1 MNLNLYYIFKLF
13 WAVLCVG
20 PLLVSCTN
28 LPRKHPLNQL
38 FPTPSQA
45 DKKWLSGTG
54 TPKPP
59 SALDV
64 ATSQERLAASQRV
77 KLTSS
82 KYLGSTIASL
92 GNPAETGFWLKTPLV
107 EKTQPGR
114 IVSRETGKSVNVTLM
129 PLETQGSGSQVSL
142 SAMRLMGVSL
152 IALPEINVFPL

>member
-38 FPTPSQA
+38 FPIPSQA

-64 ATSQERLAASQRV
+64 ATSQERLAASQQV

-92 GNPAETGFWLKTPLV
+92 GNPAETGFWLKTSLV

-152 IALPEINVFPL
+152 IALPEINVYPL

>member
-1 MNLNLYYIFKLF
+1 MNLNLYSIFKLF
-13 WAVLCVG
+13 WAGFCVG
-20 PLLVSCTN
+20 LLLVSCTN
-28 LPRKHPLNQL
+28 LPREHPFNQL
-38 FPTPSQA
+38 FSAPSQA

-152 IALPEINVFPL
+152 IGLPEINVYPL